1 MSAGRPVRAAATLAA
16 ALGIAT
22 AAISTA
28 AEVRVEGPS
37 AHAGAWGLEVSI
49 GKDCV
54 VPDELVL
61 DGGSSPISGLHEAC
75 LELTARQAAVAGGA
89 LLRSGGVIVLGEG
102 FSVPAGTDLTLEI
115 VPAMGADFASVV
127 DHSPIDETVYHAAF
141 YLDLDALMLGV
152 GDEIEHFTAYTASG
166 VEVFRLTLRPDGA
179 GGVELGLAARQDGGG
194 WIQTAPGQE
203 VPLSGGWS
211 RIEVGWTAAAGAG
224 ELYVTV
230 AGGSPTTLTALDNDA
245 YAIETVRWGAVT
257 GSIGASSGA
266 LRLDTFSSWR

>member
-1 MSAGRPVRAAATLAA
+1 MSSGQPVRAAAVMVA
-16 ALGIAT
+16 ALGIA
-22 AAISTA
+22 AAVVSTA

-49 GKDCV
+49 GKDCA

-61 DGGSSPISGLHEAC
+61 DSGSSPISGLHEAC
-75 LELTARQAAVAGGA
+75 LELTARQTAVAGGA
-89 LLRSGGVIVLGEG
+89 VLRSGGAIVLGEG
-102 FSVPAGTDLTLEI
+102 FSVPTGADLTLEI
-115 VPAMGADFASVV
+115 VPSMGSDFASVV

-141 YLDLDALMLGV
+141 YVGLDALTLGA

-166 VEVFRLTLRPDGA
+166 FEVFRLTLEPDGA

-194 WIQTAPGQE
+194 WVQTAPGQE
-203 VPLSGGWS
+203 IPLSGGWS
-211 RIEVGWTAAAGAG
+211 RIEVGWTAADGAG
-224 ELYVTV
+224 ELRVAV

-245 YAIETVRWGAVT
+245 YAIETIRWGAVT
-257 GSIGASSGA
+257 GSIGASTGA